1 MINPENYVITIF
13 GNKKSEA
20 AADRCI
26 RSGLSTGGISI
37 ERWRAT
43 VPNAYLQEQIEKEGI
58 NVTYMNE
65 VYSRTHNCIAAFLS
79 HFSLWKHSV
88 ENNVPVTIF
97 EHDAVCVNNVPT
109 DINFKGVVS
118 FGAPSYGKFNVPSS
132 FGVVPLQSK
141 TYFPGAHAYRV
152 KPEAAQMLIDQ
163 ARMEARPTDV
173 FLNINTFPF
182 LEERYPWPV
191 EAHDSFTT
199 IQSEMGCRAKHNYN
213 EKYEIVNA

>member
-1 MINPENYVITIF
+1 MIHPKNYVITIF

-43 VPNAYLQEQIEKEGI
+43 VPNAYLPEQIEKEGI
-58 NVTYMNE
+58 NVTHMNE

-79 HFSLWKHSV
+79 HFSLWKYSV
-88 ENNVPVTIF
+88 EENVPVTIF
-97 EHDAVCVNNVPT
+97 EHDAVCVNNVPS

-173 FLNINTFPF
+173 FLNIKTFPF
-182 LEERYPWPV
+182 LQEHYPWPV
-191 EAHDSFTT
+191 EAQDSFTT
-199 IQSEMGCRAKHNYN
+199 IQSEMGCKAKHNFN
-213 EKYEIVNA
+213 EKYEIVNV